1 MILTHM
7 DTKIFLTPHKLR
19 YSATSIDTYLRLARV
34 PHIAVGR
41 HRGRG
46 QQDRLH
52 RPDTE
57 QLGSEGGYDNTRAE
71 TINGLN
77 KTELI
82 HKRGPW
88 KSVDSL
94 EWGTWFNHQR
104 LLEPIGNRPPAELDA
119 LYEQSQAGIS
129 VAA

>member
-1 MILTHM
+1 M
-7 DTKIFLTPHKLR
+7 
-19 YSATSIDTYLRLARV
+19 
-34 PHIAVGR
+34 GR

-94 EWGTWFNHQR
+94 EWETLKWVTWFNHQR
-104 LLEPIGNRPPAELDA
+104 LLEPIGNRPPAEFDA